1 MIGMKEKVGEVF
13 SIVNDNR
20 PVAGCTISKEVHSG
34 ENYIT
39 YFSLARNTDISA
51 EIYPYHKL
59 LIVADGSLEVYGTD
73 SYHRRLSNGEAVL
86 TPTDTP
92 VGMRTAEG
100 TIYTEISIRK
110 GDIMNE
116 AIKAGEVFKLA
127 ELVPYV
133 EGKIVNMDVVHNDRM
148 KFVVMAFDEGTG
160 LSEHA
165 APGKAL
171 IFALDG
177 EGVIGYE
184 GKDHPIKAGEDFC
197 FAKAGL
203 HSVKATKRFKMA
215 LLLTLE

>member
-1 MIGMKEKVGEVF
+1 MREKIGEVF
-13 SIVNDNR
+13 SIAEDNR
-20 PVAGCTISKEVHSG
+20 PVPGCTISKDVYGG

-51 EIYPYHKL
+51 EIYPYHKM
-59 LIVADGSLEVYGTD
+59 LIVADGSMEVYGSDGFSKKMEPGDCIIT
-73 SYHRRLSNGEAVL
+73 Y
-86 TPTDTP
+86 TDTP
-92 VGMRTAEG
+92 MGMRSSEG
-100 TIYTEISIRK
+100 AVYTEISIRRN
-110 GDIMNE
+110 DTMNE
-116 AIKAGEVFKLA
+116 AVKAGEVFRLA
-127 ELVPYV
+127 ELVPYA
-133 EGKIVNMDVVHNDRM
+133 EGKIVNMDVVHNDKM

-165 APGKAL
+165 APGEAI

-184 GKDHPIKAGEDFC
+184 GKAHSIKAGENFH

>member
-1 MIGMKEKVGEVF
+1 MKEKVGEVF
-13 SIVNDNR
+13 SIAQDN
-20 PVAGCTISKEVHSG
+20 PSVPGCTISKEVYGG
-34 ENYIT
+34 ENYII

-59 LIVADGSLEVYGTD
+59 LIVADGSMEVYGMDGFQKRLETGDSILTLTD
-73 SYHRRLSNGEAVL
+73 V
-86 TPTDTP
+86 P
-92 VGMRTAEG
+92 VGMRTSEG
-100 TIYTEISIRK
+100 AIYTEVSIRK

-127 ELVPYV
+127 ELVPYA
-133 EGKIVNMDVVHNDRM
+133 EGKIVNMDVMHNDKM

-165 APGKAL
+165 APGEAI

-184 GKDHPIKAGEDFC
+184 GTEHPIKAGENFH

-203 HSVKATKRFKMA
+203 HSVKAVKRFKMA

>member
-1 MIGMKEKVGEVF
+1 MREKVGQIF
-13 SIVNDNR
+13 SIAKDNESV
-20 PVAGCTISKEVHSG
+20 PGCTISKAVYDG
-34 ENYIT
+34 ENSII
-39 YFSLARNTDISA
+39 YFSLAKNTDISA

-73 SYHRRLSNGEAVL
+73 YNQKKLTAGEAVL

-92 VGMRTAEG
+92 IGMKTTEG
-100 TIYTEISIRK
+100 TIYTELSIRRN
-110 GDIMNE
+110 DTMNE
-116 AIKAGEVFKLA
+116 AIKAGEVFRLA

-133 EGKIVNMDVVHNDRM
+133 EGKIVNMDVVHNEKM
-148 KFVVMAFDEGTG
+148 KFVIMAFDEGTG

-165 APGKAL
+165 APGEAL

-184 GKDHPIKAGEDFC
+184 GKEHSIKAGENFH

-203 HSVKATKRFKMA
+203 HSVRATKRFKMA